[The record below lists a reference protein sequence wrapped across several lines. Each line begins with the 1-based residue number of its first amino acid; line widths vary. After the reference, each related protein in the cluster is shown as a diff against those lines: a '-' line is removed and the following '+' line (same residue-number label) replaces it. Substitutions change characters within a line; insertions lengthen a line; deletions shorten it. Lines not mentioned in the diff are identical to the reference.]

1 MTQFFW
7 MLRIFFRIA
16 AVVMMTILI
25 WYYFLCWLA
34 THRAGDTRTG
44 SWIVDHARNL
54 TGAIMA
60 LAALVSCAVFIS
72 ISPPARSVGPLTEA
86 PAASETPLRKET
98 RKGDTSPH
106 TFPDKAYALPI
117 REDMDETELFTWLK
131 DSYATAPVT
140 YAGREVRQGRVQA
153 EKYVLEGT
161 ENTQYTYTEG
171 PACLLY
177 DTLDN
182 KCRLGDVTYLALER
196 DQTGA
201 VVSLT
206 LRSPLVKL
214 SSPREMAESLFGIF
228 DDEDGTFLQAMKDV
242 LPREKGSGETVFW
255 FQDGDTSIP
264 YQVAQD
270 EDTFRVYGLPMDD
283 SLPAGAKMPELVL
296 EPAARGFIKKNGLA
310 ADMPR
315 VVDALKDRDAVES
328 GHTDTVVI
336 SDNAGKTVAVAWSG
350 HAEVKGDSP
359 GVSGELVLKD
369 SMAASR

>member
-7 MLRIFFRIA
+7 MLRIFFRIG

-34 THRAGDTRTG
+34 THRAGDTK
-44 SWIVDHARNL
+44 

-60 LAALVSCAVFIS
+60 LASLVSCAVFIS
-72 ISPPARSVGPLTEA
+72 ISPPARSAELSAAE
-86 PAASETPLRKET
+86 PAASEEPLRKDP
-98 RKGDTSPH
+98 KGECASPH

-140 YAGREVRQGRVQA
+140 YAGREVRQGRVQT
-153 EKYVLEGT
+153 EKYTLEDAKT
-161 ENTQYTYTEG
+161 ARYTYTEG

-201 VVSLT
+201 VISLT

-214 SSPREMAESLFGIF
+214 SSPREMVESLFGIF
-228 DDEDGTFLQAMKDV
+228 DDEDGRFLQAMKDV

-255 FQDGDTSIP
+255 FQDWDTSIP
-264 YQVAQD
+264 YQVEQD
-270 EDTFRVYGLPMDD
+270 KDTFRVYGLPVDD

-296 EPAARGFIKKNGLA
+296 EPAARGFIKKNDLA
-310 ADMPR
+310 ADMPQ
-315 VVDALKDRDAVES
+315 VVDALKDRDAVEA
-328 GHTDTVVI
+328 GHMDTVVI

-359 GVSGELVLKD
+359 SVSGKLALKD